1 MWWNSRRGP
10 DLRSWYVSW
19 SINRVLFLVTNK
31 CLMLQFRYC
40 LSWFVIIS
48 VAAVAACISCSGFLP
63 PTLFG
68 SSKTGHCFSPRCAIY
83 WTWSCWW
90 ACWWF
95 WTWALWPRVTPMRMP
110 RWWLQLGANG
120 RRESVRPKNE
130 FCLGTPNANASSYVM
145 LCIWYCHILSLSSGH
160 IQGGV
165 GAFSNIPVFEVC
177 NKSNCCHWGCLLWLI
192 NRTVPCIEAICV
204 CTCVKSPWTKHH
216 RDVRLKLLAIFGHCS
231 NAVWPEDDDS
241 DSYRL
246 HPVLMTK
253 SLHTLTM
260 ITIFSLELEIAIW
273 SVETIQPYLFGSS
286 GMFRNW
292 LTRSMYTYASLQ
304 EMGFSVGCPTTKPR
318 WKITCVVYMCTW
330 LTSCI

>member
-63 PTLFG
+63 PTLLG
-68 SSKTGHCFSPRCAIY
+68 SSKPGHCFSPRCAIY

-95 WTWALWPRVTPMRMP
+95 WTWASCGRAWHQWECHDVDCSLEPTEGEN
-110 RWWLQLGANG
+110 RWDHI
-120 RRESVRPKNE
+120 E

-145 LCIWYCHILSLSSGH
+145 LCIWYYHILSLSSGH

-165 GAFSNIPVFEVC
+165 GAFSNTPVFEVC
-177 NKSNCCHWGCLLWLI
+177 NISNCCHWGRLLWLI

-231 NAVWPEDDDS
+231 TAVWPEDDDS

-246 HPVLMTK
+246 RPVLMTK

-260 ITIFSLELEIAIW
+260 VTIFSLELEIAIW

-286 GMFRNW
+286 GICSGIGWREACIRTLLYRKW
-292 LTRSMYTYASLQ
+292 VSL
-304 EMGFSVGCPTTKPR
+304 
-318 WKITCVVYMCTW
+318 
-330 LTSCI
+330 